1 MTHYDLM
8 RPFSL
13 LEGLDKDFDQLFYP
27 KVGNSGW
34 KPLSRVRE
42 EETHYHLALEIPG
55 VDKENLK
62 VELKDSIL
70 SINGERNDT
79 FLNDN
84 VRDKNTTHFEQHF
97 SLPKD
102 SNLSEI
108 EVSQNNGILD
118 IVIPKV
124 NKKIEV
130 KSFEIKTGKNVLIK

>member
-55 VDKENLK
+55 VDQEHLK
-62 VELKDSIL
+62 VEV
-70 SINGERNDT
+70 
-79 FLNDN
+79 NDN